1 MSGPGAEGAAGPETV
16 GAPGG
21 RATSAPLLGRDAEP
35 TLFELS
41 HPGRH
46 AWSFRTSGVPEVPI
60 DQLVPETHRRT
71 EPVPLPEVSERD
83 LVAHFTRLSHRQF
96 SVDVGAYPLGS
107 CTMKYNPKVCDTVA
121 ALPGLAGVHPAAP
134 ASLTQGWLG
143 LLVDL
148 EGALCEITGMAAATL
163 QPAAGAAGELTGLLL
178 MRAWHEAQ
186 GSTRHKVV
194 IPDSAHGTNPASVT
208 LAGYEVVTVPSDD
221 RGCVDMAAL
230 EAVLDEDVAGIMLTN
245 PNTLG
250 LFEED
255 IAAIATAVHDVGGL
269 LYYDGANLNAILGV
283 VRPGDMGFD
292 IVHMNLHKTFA
303 TPHGGGGPGA
313 GPVAV
318 SERLV
323 PFLPGPR
330 PMRTDSDGQT
340 PVYEWVMPPRSI
352 GRVHTWHGNTLV
364 LARALTYILTNGAD
378 GLRRIAEIAVLN
390 ANWIR
395 RRLAASYDVPF
406 DRPCMHEV
414 VLSVSTIKQ
423 AHGVRALDVAKRL
436 LEEGFHAPTVYFPLI
451 VDEALMLEPTET
463 ESPQTLESLADALE
477 RIAEEA
483 TGDDGG
489 RMSEYPRSTPVRRV
503 DEARA
508 ARTLVPTFDARG

>member
-1 MSGPGAEGAAGPETV
+1 MSPLEYDLPS
-16 GAPGG
+16 APGG
-21 RATSAPLLGRDAEP
+21 KATSAPLLGRATEP

-41 HPGRH
+41 HPGRR
-46 AWSFRTSGVPEVPI
+46 AWSFRTAGIPELPL
-60 DQLVPETHRRT
+60 DELVPAAHLRPG
-71 EPVPLPEVSERD
+71 PVPLAEVSERD

-96 SVDVGAYPLGS
+96 SVDLGAYPLGS
-107 CTMKYNPKVCDTVA
+107 CTMKYNPKVCDAVA
-121 ALPGLAGVHPAAP
+121 ALPGLAGVHPGAP
-134 ASLTQGWLG
+134 ALLTQGWLG
-143 LLVDL
+143 LLVEL
-148 EGALCEITGMAAATL
+148 EEVLCEITGMAAATL

-186 GSTRHKVV
+186 GATRHKVI

-208 LAGYEVVTVPSDD
+208 LGGYEVVTVPSDE

-230 EAVLDEDVAGIMLTN
+230 ATELDEDVAGIMLTN

-255 IAAIATAVHDVGGL
+255 IAAIAAAVHQVGGL
-269 LYYDGANLNAILGV
+269 LYYDGANLNAILGR

-330 PMRTDSDGQT
+330 PVRVADARDGAPAFDWMT
-340 PVYEWVMPPRSI
+340 PERSI
-352 GRVHTWHGNTLV
+352 GRMHSWHGNALV
-364 LARALTYILTNGAD
+364 LARALAYILLNGGD
-378 GLRRIAEIAVLN
+378 GLKQVAEIAVLN

-395 RRLAASYDVPF
+395 QRLSGTYDVPF

-414 VLSVSTIKQ
+414 VLSSKNLKQ

-436 LEEGFHAPTVYFPLI
+436 LEEGFHSPTVYFPLI
-451 VDEALMLEPTET
+451 VEEALMIEPTET
-463 ESPQTLESLADALE
+463 ESPQTLEALAQALE
-477 RIAEEA
+477 LIAYEA
-483 TGDDGG
+483 TTLPTGS
-489 RMSEYPRSTPVRRV
+489 MTEAPRHTPVRRV

-508 ARTLVPTFDARG
+508 ARTLIPTFDARS